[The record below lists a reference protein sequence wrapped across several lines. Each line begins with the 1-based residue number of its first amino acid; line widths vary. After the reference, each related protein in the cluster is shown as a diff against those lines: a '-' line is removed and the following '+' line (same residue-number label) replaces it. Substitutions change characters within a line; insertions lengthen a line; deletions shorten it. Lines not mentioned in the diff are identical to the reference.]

1 MTSGTYLSEIK
12 TEEKIYARKLMAL
25 YAKPFGKLAE
35 RSISDL
41 TAYNTFF
48 DEKQLDTYLSEGV
61 RRIVTPEDKLKLTP
75 GGVNRASMYIAS
87 QIRQE
92 MTSHPDLCPAVERDG
107 KKLFTAPDLIQAEQD
122 IIDAATRM
130 SSRKIPY
137 FREDQDL
144 IDIADDFSIFWNSA
158 QGLSRSKELDQA
170 MASILEP
177 GDLRLI
183 NGPPRAGKS
192 GLCAGVASCML
203 AHMDTPPSFITT
215 APSDKAAAAIH
226 ADVQFAASALDDK
239 WPEQSQV
246 QGMPLKDLIN
256 RMNEGFV
263 EPGTVLIVDE
273 AGLMG
278 TREMAQFITA
288 ADKSHVKLFMLG
300 DNRQIPPL
308 PAGNGFDLIINH
320 VPEASVYN
328 VTRILRQKTPGEAKA
343 SSWIR
348 DGKAEKALDFYAQQ
362 RYPDGAKAL
371 CFHDDAKG
379 VYDSLTKDY
388 VDFVTSPD
396 TQSMSSVVLAID
408 EKAAQE
414 LNDELREG
422 LKKAGVI
429 RKAQNVY
436 GEGDT
441 VMELGLGDA
450 VMFTGKIET
459 RNGKNVETVNPGTTA
474 RVVDIRGG
482 SIGLM
487 LDGKKKRIYI
497 PEKKSSVL
505 RSSWALPLYVAQG
518 VSRNRAFFAIDR
530 AGGLDLAKG
539 LVGFT
544 RHTEQLS
551 VYISKKAYPSHKEL
565 AQEMSTFSSRKPVIK
580 DYADLK
586 PVAQKGA
593 GLGERVAKTLASTRL
608 ER

>member
-1 MTSGTYLSEIK
+1 MTSGTYSAQMR
-12 TEEKIYARKLMAL
+12 TEEKIYARKLMAV
-25 YAKPFGKLAE
+25 YAKPFGVLAE
-35 RSISDL
+35 HALSDL

-48 DEKQLDTYLSEGV
+48 DEKQLDTYLSDGI
-61 RRIVTPEDKLKLTP
+61 RRILTPSDKLKLTP
-75 GGVNRASMYIAS
+75 GGVNRTGMYIAS

-92 MTSHPDLCPAVERDG
+92 MAAHPELCPSVVRDG
-107 KKLFTAPDLIQAEQD
+107 KRLFTSPDLVQAEQD
-122 IIDAATRM
+122 IVEAAKRM
-130 SSRKIPY
+130 SLRKVPY
-137 FREDQDL
+137 FRADQDL
-144 IDIADDFSIFWNSA
+144 TDIADDFSVFWNSA
-158 QGLSRSKELDQA
+158 QGFSRSKDLDKA

-183 NGPPRAGKS
+183 NGPPGAGKS
-192 GLCAGVASCML
+192 GLCAGLAYCML
-203 AHMDTPPSFITT
+203 AHMDTPPTFITT

-263 EPGTVLIVDE
+263 EPGTVIIVDE

-288 ADKSHVKLFMLG
+288 ADKTHAKLFMLG

-320 VPEASVYN
+320 VPEASIYN
-328 VTRILRQKTPGEAKA
+328 VTRILRQRTPGEAKA

-348 DGKAEKALDFYAQQ
+348 EGHAEKALDFYAMQ
-362 RYPDGAKAL
+362 RYPDGSKAL
-371 CFHDDAKG
+371 RFHDDAKS

-388 VDFVTSPD
+388 VEFVTSSD

-408 EKAAQE
+408 ERSAQT

-429 RKAQNVY
+429 RKARDVY

-441 VMELGLGDA
+441 VTELGLGDA
-450 VMFTGKIET
+450 VMFTGKVAGNDG
-459 RNGKNVETVNPGTTA
+459 RNTETVNPGTTA
-474 RVVDIRGG
+474 RVVDIRGDRL
-482 SIGLM
+482 GLM

-497 PEKKSSVL
+497 PEEKSSIL
-505 RSSWALPLYVAQG
+505 RYSWALPLYVAQG
-518 VSRNRAFFAIDR
+518 VSRDRAFFAIDR
-530 AGGLDLAKG
+530 SGGLDLAKG

-551 VYISKKAYPSHKEL
+551 AYISREAYPSHKEL
-565 AQEMSTFSSRKPVIK
+565 AKEMSVFSSREPVIK

-586 PVAQKGA
+586 PAERKGSGLAQSIA
-593 GLGERVAKTLASTRL
+593 ASFASSDRER
-608 ER
+608 